1 MMGISADELLTCVL
15 VALCIVLLLLP
26 ALILLVHQEDEN
38 RQRLMDKEE
47 AEREAVNAIL
57 QAYLDGLEKGLS
69 LSRQADYDLFDDMDD
84 QDDDTKKSFGD

>member
-1 MMGISADELLTCVL
+1 MFALALLIVALIVL
-15 VALCIVLLLLP
+15 IINVALCPTI
-26 ALILLVHQEDEN
+26 QDRN
-38 RQRLMDKEE
+38 YQRRFNEEE

-84 QDDDTKKSFGD
+84 NDEKDGE

>member
-1 MMGISADELLTCVL
+1 MFASALLIVALIVL
-15 VALCIVLLLLP
+15 IINVALCPTI
-26 ALILLVHQEDEN
+26 QERN
-38 RQRLMDKEE
+38 YQRRFNEEE

-84 QDDDTKKSFGD
+84 NDEKDGE

>member
-1 MMGISADELLTCVL
+1 MIGISADELLTCVL

-38 RQRLMDKEE
+38 RQRLMDEKE

-69 LSRQADYDLFDDMDD
+69 LSRQADYDLFDDIDD
-84 QDDDTKKSFGD
+84 KNKKDGE

>member
-1 MMGISADELLTCVL
+1 MIGISADELLTCVL

-38 RQRLMDKEE
+38 RQRLMDEEE
-47 AEREAVNAIL
+47 AERQAVNAIL

-69 LSRQADYDLFDDMDD
+69 LSRQADYDLFDDIDE
-84 QDDDTKKSFGD
+84 QNDDTKNSSGE

>member
-1 MMGISADELLTCVL
+1 MEPIVMFALACLFIALIAFIIN
-15 VALCIVLLLLP
+15 VALCPTINYK
-26 ALILLVHQEDEN
+26 H
-38 RQRLMDKEE
+38 LMDEEE

-84 QDDDTKKSFGD
+84 NDEKDGE

>member
-1 MMGISADELLTCVL
+1 MIGISADELLTCVL

-38 RQRLMDKEE
+38 RQRLMDEKE

-69 LSRQADYDLFDDMDD
+69 LSRQADYDFFDDIDNND
-84 QDDDTKKSFGD
+84 EKDGE